1 MMFVLSSR
9 RATRV
14 SSRQLS
20 STAPWRVRRYRAD
33 VLGLVIVVVLGV
45 TVLVGTTLGQR
56 YRVAPPVLLLCSG
69 GLLGLIPGLA
79 DVELAPDVVL
89 LLFLP
94 AILYWESLNTS
105 LREIRA
111 NLRVIVLSS
120 VVLVVV
126 TMVAV
131 SYAAQALGMDSRAAW
146 VLGAVL
152 APTDAAAVAG
162 LAKRLPRRTLTTLRA
177 ESLINDGTALVLF
190 AVAVSAAVS
199 GSWPGVVELAG
210 RFFGSYAGGI
220 AAGLLAG
227 GAVVFVRRRLDDPL
241 REGALSVLTPFV
253 AFLLAELVHASG
265 VVAVVVAGLVLTHA
279 SPRVIGAR
287 SRTQAFAFW
296 NLATFLI
303 NGGLWVLVG
312 LQFPRAAEGLDGTS
326 WRHAVGV
333 ALAITAVVIVT
344 RLLWVY
350 VTPHVIRAIDRR
362 AVQRA
367 RRVGWRPRTV
377 SGWAGFRGAVSLA
390 AALAVPSTVA
400 GGAPFP
406 DRDLIIF
413 VTAVVVLLTI
423 LVQGTTLPVVVR
435 WARLPEDTA
444 RAEELRLA
452 RTRAAEAG
460 LAALPRLAAEL
471 GVDDHQLER
480 IRADYEQHLPT
491 ANDDA
496 GESTAAI
503 ELERQLR
510 LAVLAQKRQA
520 VTALRDANEID
531 DIVLRE
537 LQAAMDVEEVRLL
550 GPVPTD

>member
-1 MMFVLSSR
+1 
-9 RATRV
+9 
-14 SSRQLS
+14 
-20 STAPWRVRRYRAD
+20 
-33 VLGLVIVVVLGV
+33 VLGLVVVVVLGV
-45 TVLVGTTLGQR
+45 TVIIGTTLGQR

-69 GLLGLIPGLA
+69 GLLGLVPGLTGIQL
-79 DVELAPDVVL
+79 DPDVVL

-126 TMVAV
+126 TMAV
-131 SYAAQALGMDSRAAW
+131 VSWAAQALGMDSRAAW

-190 AVAVSAAVS
+190 AVAVSVAV
-199 GSWPGVVELAG
+199 GEAQPGPIELVA
-210 RFFGSYAGGI
+210 RFLGSYAGGI
-220 AAGLLAG
+220 AAGLLASG
-227 GAVVFVRRRLDDPL
+227 LVVLVRRRLDDPL

-265 VVAVVVAGLVLTHA
+265 VVAVVVAGLVLTYA
-279 SPRVIGAR
+279 GPRVIGAR

-296 NLATFLI
+296 DLATFLV

-326 WRHAVGV
+326 PRRAVGI
-333 ALAITAVVIVT
+333 ALAIAVVVIAT

-350 VTPHVIRAIDRR
+350 LTPFVIRALDRR
-362 AVQRA
+362 AVQRT
-367 RRVGWRPRTV
+367 RRVGWRQRTV

-406 DRDLIIF
+406 DRDLIVF
-413 VTAVVVLLTI
+413 TTSVVILATI

-435 WARLPEDTA
+435 WARLPEDTG
-444 RAEELRLA
+444 RTEELQLA

-471 GVDDHQLER
+471 GVEGQHLER
-480 IRADYEQHLPT
+480 IRADYEEYAQN
-491 ANDDA
+491 AIADSSQDA
-496 GESTAAI
+496 AARD
-503 ELERQLR
+503 LERQLR
-510 LAVLAQKRQA
+510 LAVLARKRQA
-520 VTALRDANEID
+520 VTKLRDASEID

>member
-1 MMFVLSSR
+1 
-9 RATRV
+9 
-14 SSRQLS
+14 
-20 STAPWRVRRYRAD
+20 
-33 VLGLVIVVVLGV
+33 VLGLVVVVVLGV

-69 GLLGLIPGLA
+69 GLLGLAPGLSG
-79 DVELAPDVVL
+79 VELAPDVVL

-131 SYAAQALGMDSRAAW
+131 AYAAQALGVESRAAW

-190 AVAVSAAVS
+190 AVAVSAAVD
-199 GSWPGVVELAG
+199 GNRPGAGELAV
-210 RFFGSYAGGI
+210 RFLGSYAGGV
-220 AAGLLAG
+220 AAGLLASW
-227 GAVVFVRRRLDDPL
+227 AIVFVRKHLDDPL

-253 AFLLAELVHASG
+253 AFLIAELLHASG
-265 VVAVVVAGLVLTHA
+265 VVAVVVAGLVLTYA
-279 SPRVIGAR
+279 SPRVIRAH

-296 NLATFLI
+296 NLATFLV

-312 LQFPRAAEGLDGTS
+312 LQFPRAVQGLGGMS
-326 WRHAVGV
+326 LGHAVGV
-333 ALAITAVVIVT
+333 ALAVTAVVIGT
-344 RLLWVY
+344 RLLWVHT
-350 VTPHVIRAIDRR
+350 TPFVIRAIDRR
-362 AVQRA
+362 AVQRT
-367 RRVGWRPRTV
+367 RRVGWRQRTV
-377 SGWAGFRGAVSLA
+377 SGWTGFRGAVSLA
-390 AALAVPSTVA
+390 AALAVPSTVE

-413 VTAVVVLLTI
+413 STSVVILLTI
-423 LVQGTTLPVVVR
+423 LVQGTTLPLVVR

-452 RTRAAEAG
+452 QTRAAEAG
-460 LAALPRLAAEL
+460 VAALPRLAAEF
-471 GVDDHQLER
+471 GVDGEHLAR
-480 IRADYEQHLPT
+480 IRADYEEHIQI
-491 ANDDA
+491 ANDEA
-496 GESTAAI
+496 GESAAAI
-503 ELERQLR
+503 DLERRLR
-510 LAVLAQKRQA
+510 LAVLARKRQA
-520 VTALRDANEID
+520 VTELRDENKID

-537 LQAAMDVEEVRLL
+537 VQAAMDVEEVRLL
-550 GPVPTD
+550 GPVSTD